1 MGQSGPQQEPDRA
14 FVERLVKATGI
25 SEAEARELI
34 SFLGYDWASLMRE
47 AASSAQS
54 PREPYSASR

>member
-34 SFLGYDWASLMRE
+34 AFLGYDWAPLMRE
-47 AASSAQS
+47 ARQLRAKS
-54 PREPYSASR
+54 